1 MRLAYTLVM
10 LLTVAA
16 SFLLLRRSQRSL
28 ALTRS
33 QRWSLGVTAF
43 IGAMLGAKL
52 PFLREQGLEGIFS
65 GSVWFADGKTILGGI
80 FGGYLSI
87 EIMKWYQG
95 IRVSTGD
102 SFAIPVALAV
112 GMGRIGCFIGG
123 CCFGI
128 ETKLPWG
135 IHFPLSGDSEM
146 VLRHPVQLYE
156 ATFHFAA
163 LLILW
168 YGQRQNIFPGNRLKA
183 YLLAYLQFRFVTE
196 WIRPPSTT
204 FLGLTSYQ
212 IACIFLSLLLIA
224 LWRRLTAT
232 RCHPPCVD
240 REVRYDVGQEVED
253 GQAKSTFGCIS
264 P

>member
-1 MRLAYTLVM
+1 MEPGRHRFHRSDARLQ
-10 LLTVAA
+10 AA
-16 SFLLLRRSQRSL
+16 
-28 ALTRS
+28 
-33 QRWSLGVTAF
+33 VPV
-43 IGAMLGAKL
+43 GA
-52 PFLREQGLEGIFS
+52 GLEGIFS

-123 CCFGI
+123 CCFGT

-135 IHFPLSGDSEM
+135 MHFPLSGDSET

-163 LLILW
+163 LLCLW
-168 YGQRQNIFPGNRLKA
+168 FGQRQNMFPGNRLKA

-196 WIRPPSTT
+196 WIRPPSTS

-212 IACIFLSLLLIA
+212 IACILLSLLLIA
-224 LWRRLTAT
+224 LWRRPASIKM
-232 RCHPPCVD
+232 PPTLC
-240 REVRYDVGQEVED
+240 
-253 GQAKSTFGCIS
+253 
-264 P
+264 